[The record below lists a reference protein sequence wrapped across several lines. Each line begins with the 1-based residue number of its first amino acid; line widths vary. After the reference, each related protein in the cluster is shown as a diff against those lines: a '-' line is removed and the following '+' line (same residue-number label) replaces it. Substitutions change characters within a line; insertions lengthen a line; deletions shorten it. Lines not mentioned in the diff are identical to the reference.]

1 MENIELFNQKL
12 TDDINRL
19 VLSEG
24 VLLDPAR
31 FGQAIE
37 AYNEAIRRAN
47 LEFTENK
54 DLLLEIAQMMEKL
67 IEVIKENAELITKAI
82 AIAETKAQTKEKSLY
97 EMTMSDLNE
106 LNKNLERVAIHGNI
120 NCLYLH

>member
-1 MENIELFNQKL
+1 MENIELFSQKL

-24 VLLDPAR
+24 VLFDPTR

-37 AYNEAIRRAN
+37 SYNETIKRAN

-54 DLLLEIAQMMEKL
+54 DLLLEIAQMMGEL
-67 IEVIKENAELITKAI
+67 IEVIKENAELIIKAI
-82 AIAETKAQTKEKSLY
+82 SSAETKAQIKEKTMY
-97 EMTMSDLNE
+97 ETEINDLDL
-106 LNKNLERVAIHGNI
+106 LNKNLEAIAIYGNI
-120 NCLYLH
+120 NRLYSQ